1 MSTTKFSKSVV
12 NEIMQLGDS
21 GKSDREIAQLLN
33 LKRLQV
39 AAVLAHFRLKSEIR
53 DWPPPTH
60 HKTPPE
66 NEREP
71 ESVAEVE
78 EIPAEVLDATRVR
91 EEATEAEDGIYV
103 GDDSEYGDSQ
113 YWVPWN
119 TQLSQNPHLMIIGES
134 GSGKTYATQCL
145 VAELAQAGI
154 PSVIFDYGQGFEI
167 GSLDRHFR
175 KFANP
180 HEYLVGEK
188 GLALNPIQIFPRD
201 VKGPN
206 TVATRIS
213 DVFDAVYRLGD
224 IQRKVLIDAILRLFD
239 RRNIR
244 VSDARTWES
253 PPPTITDLQQ
263 ELEDMAGDKQYPS
276 YKNAQTVAA
285 RLTTFFMLNSFQ
297 ADDQPWA
304 WEKLLA
310 DPKKPV
316 HILQFRGL
324 EGRTQRVVVE
334 LLLWHL
340 FFYLK
345 SEGQHPLR
353 LYCVLDEAHH
363 LSFRDGGPVDSL
375 LREARKFG
383 LGLIFASQQP
393 QDFSPAAYSN
403 SASKLVF
410 QTADPDLKVSKFL
423 SAKCTNFEGPDQVH
437 EVIASLPKAEAF
449 FITNNKGHA
458 VRISDFNRRSTLW
471 RRHE

>member
-1 MSTTKFSKSVV
+1 MPSSKISDSLVSQIV
-12 NEIMQLGDS
+12 QLSSD
-21 GKSDREIAQLLN
+21 GKSDREIAQSLN

-39 AAVLAHFRLKSEIR
+39 AAILAHSHLKDQQKAEALS
-53 DWPPPTH
+53 
-60 HKTPPE
+60 
-66 NEREP
+66 
-71 ESVAEVE
+71 ESVATEARVPEAAEPELVTEAAPE
-78 EIPAEVLDATRVR
+78 EPT
-91 EEATEAEDGIYV
+91 EEAEAQDGIYV
-103 GDDSEYGDSQ
+103 GDDSEYGDPL

-119 TQLSQNPHLMIIGES
+119 TQLAQNPHLMIIGES

-154 PSVIFDYGQGFEI
+154 PSVIFDYSQGFEQET
-167 GSLDRHFR
+167 LDRQFR
-175 KFANP
+175 KFTRP
-180 HEYLVGEK
+180 EDYLIGEK
-188 GLALNPIQIFPRD
+188 GLAINPVQIFQRD

-206 TVATRIS
+206 SVATRIS

-224 IQRKVLIDAILRLFD
+224 IQRKVLIDAIIRLFEN
-239 RRNIR
+239 RNIR
-244 VSDARTWES
+244 ASDPNTWES
-253 PPPTITDLQQ
+253 PPPTLADLQQ
-263 ELEDMAGDKQYPS
+263 ELEHLGADKQYS
-276 YKNAQTVAA
+276 AHKNAQTVAA

-297 ADDQPWA
+297 TDGTLWA
-304 WEKLLA
+304 WDKLLR
-310 DPKKPV
+310 DPKRRV

-324 EGRTQRVVVE
+324 EGRTQRVVIE

-393 QDFSPAAYSN
+393 SDFSAAAYSN

-423 SAKCTNFEGPDQVH
+423 AAKCSNYDGPDQVH
-437 EVIASLPKAEAF
+437 DAIVALPQGEAF
-449 FITNNKGHA
+449 FITANRGRTVK
-458 VRISDFNRRSTLW
+458 ISDFNKRSTLW
-471 RRHE
+471 KHHD

>member
-1 MSTTKFSKSVV
+1 MPSPKIS
-12 NEIMQLGDS
+12 NNLIEQILDLNAG
-21 GKSDREIAQLLN
+21 GKTDNEIAQALD

-39 AAVLAHFRLKSEIR
+39 AAIIAHVQLQSKGRLEKNLAQPGTEVPHETTLA
-53 DWPPPTH
+53 PPSDTAAV
-60 HKTPPE
+60 TVSVPE
-66 NEREP
+66 G
-71 ESVAEVE
+71 
-78 EIPAEVLDATRVR
+78 I
-91 EEATEAEDGIYV
+91 EASEAEDGVYV
-103 GDDSEYGDSQ
+103 GEDAEYGDPA

-119 TQLSQNPHLMIIGES
+119 PQLSQNPHLMIIGES

-154 PSVIFDYGQGFEI
+154 PSLIFDYGQSFEVD
-167 GSLDRHFR
+167 GLDRHFR
-175 KFANP
+175 KFTNP
-180 HEYLVGEK
+180 REYLIGEK
-188 GLALNPIQIFPRD
+188 GLAINPVEIFPRD
-201 VKGPN
+201 LKGPN
-206 TVATRIS
+206 TVASRIS
-213 DVFDAVYRLGD
+213 DVFDVVYRLGD
-224 IQRKVLIDAILRLFD
+224 IQRKVLIDAIMNLFEH
-239 RRNIR
+239 RNIR
-244 VSDARTWES
+244 VSDPKSWEA
-253 PPPTITDLQQ
+253 PPPTLADLQT
-263 ELEDMAGDKQYPS
+263 ELENLAANRHYAA

-297 ADDQPWA
+297 SDGTAWA
-304 WEKLLA
+304 WDKLVN
-310 DPKKPV
+310 DPKRRV

-393 QDFSPAAYSN
+393 GDFSAAAYSN

-410 QTADPDLKVSKFL
+410 QTADPDLRVSKFL
-423 SAKCTNFEGPDQVH
+423 TAKCSNYNEPQQVH
-437 EVIASLPKAEAF
+437 DAIAALPQGEAF
-449 FITNNKGHA
+449 FITANRGRSVK
-458 VRISDFNRRSTLW
+458 ISDFNKRSTLW
-471 RRHE
+471 KHHD

>member
-1 MSTTKFSKSVV
+1 MATSKFSDVLVKQIVEL
-12 NEIMQLGDS
+12 NGA
-21 GKSDREIAQLLN
+21 GKTDREIANALN
-33 LKRLQV
+33 VKRLQV
-39 AAVLAHFRLKSEIR
+39 AAIIAHLQMKNRPKVGSISSEAATSVEPIEIESA
-53 DWPPPTH
+53 DQ
-60 HKTPPE
+60 
-66 NEREP
+66 ER
-71 ESVAEVE
+71 SVAEAVVST
-78 EIPAEVLDATRVR
+78 PR
-91 EEATEAEDGIYV
+91 EDVEAEDGVYV
-103 GDDSEYGDSQ
+103 GDDTEYGDPL

-154 PSVIFDYGQGFEI
+154 PSFIFDYGQGFELDT
-167 GSLDRHFR
+167 LDRHFR
-175 KFANP
+175 RFTSP
-180 HEYLVGEK
+180 QEYLIGEK
-188 GLALNPIQIFPRD
+188 GLALNPVEIFPRD
-201 VKGPN
+201 LKGPY
-206 TVATRIS
+206 TVASRIS

-224 IQRKVLIDAILRLFD
+224 VQRKVLIDAIINIFEQRS
-239 RRNIR
+239 IR
-244 VSDARTWES
+244 VSEPSTWES
-253 PPPTITDLQQ
+253 PPPTLTDLQR
-263 ELEDMAGDKQYPS
+263 EIEHLATDKQYPS

-297 ADDQPWA
+297 TADGKPWA
-304 WEKLLA
+304 WDKLLL
-310 DPKKPV
+310 DSKRRV

-353 LYCVLDEAHH
+353 LYCILDEAHH
-363 LSFRDGGPVDSL
+363 LSFRDAGPVDSL

-393 QDFSPAAYSN
+393 GDFSAAAYAN

-423 SAKCTNFEGPDQVH
+423 AAKCSNYNGPDEIH
-437 EVIASLPKAEAF
+437 SAIASLPQGEAF
-449 FITNNKGHA
+449 FIAANRGRSVK
-458 VRISDFNRRSTLW
+458 ISDFNKRSTLW
-471 RRHE
+471 KHHD

>member
-1 MSTTKFSKSVV
+1 MSSAKVSKSVI
-12 NEIMQLGDS
+12 NQILLLNRA
-21 GKSDREIAQLLN
+21 GKTDREIAQELN
-33 LKRLQV
+33 IKRLQV
-39 AAVLAHFRLKSEIR
+39 SAVVAHVTLKNEPRAEPTISELPDEIAIA
-53 DWPPPTH
+53 
-60 HKTPPE
+60 E
-66 NEREP
+66 A
-71 ESVAEVE
+71 VAESDQL
-78 EIPAEVLDATRVR
+78 AGAD
-91 EEATEAEDGIYV
+91 EASASVDESEAEAGIYV
-103 GDDSEYGDSQ
+103 GDDAEYGDPL

-119 TQLSQNPHLMIIGES
+119 TRLSQNPHLMIIGES

-145 VAELAQAGI
+145 IAELAQSRI

-167 GSLDRHFR
+167 DTLDKHFR
-175 KFANP
+175 RFTNP
-180 HEYLVGEK
+180 TEYLIGEK
-188 GLALNPIQIFPRD
+188 GLAINPVEIFPRD

-224 IQRKVLIDAILRLFD
+224 IQRKVLIDAIINLFAH
-239 RRNIR
+239 RNIR
-244 VSDARTWES
+244 ATDPSTWET
-253 PPPTITDLQQ
+253 PPPTLSDLQT
-263 ELEDMAGDKQYPS
+263 ELDDLADNKQYGS
-276 YKNAQTVAA
+276 HKNAQTVAA

-297 ADDQPWA
+297 VDGAPWA
-304 WEKLLA
+304 WESLLA
-310 DPKKPV
+310 DPKKCV

-324 EGRTQRVVVE
+324 EGRTQRVVIE

-363 LSFRDGGPVDSL
+363 LSFRDSGPVDSL

-393 QDFSPAAYSN
+393 GDFSPVAYAN

-423 SAKCTNFEGPDQVH
+423 AAKCSNYNEPEQVH
-437 EVIASLPKAEAF
+437 EVIASLPQGEAF
-449 FITNNKGHA
+449 FITANRGRTVK
-458 VRISDFNRRSTLW
+458 ISDFNKRSTLW
-471 RRHE
+471 KHND

>member
-1 MSTTKFSKSVV
+1 MSATKFSSSVV
-12 NEIMQLGDS
+12 NEIMQLGGA
-21 GKSDREIAQLLN
+21 GKSDLEIAQLLN

-39 AAVLAHFRLKSEIR
+39 AAVLAHFRLKESVVAPQSEV
-53 DWPPPTH
+53 PEM
-60 HKTPPE
+60 PPE
-66 NEREP
+66 TEP
-71 ESVAEVE
+71 EPRRELGE
-78 EIPAEVLDATRVR
+78 EALPAEEPRTAAVQDDA
-91 EEATEAEDGIYV
+91 AEAEDGIYV
-103 GDDSEYGDSQ
+103 GEDSEYGDSQ

-154 PSVIFDYGQGFEI
+154 PSVIFDYGQGFEL

-180 HEYLVGEK
+180 QEYLVGEK
-188 GLALNPIQIFPRD
+188 GLTLNPIQIFPRD

-206 TVATRIS
+206 AVATRVS

-224 IQRKVLIDAILRLFD
+224 IQRKVLIDAILRLFE

-244 VSDARTWES
+244 VSDPRTWES
-253 PPPTITDLQQ
+253 PPPTLLDLQQ
-263 ELEDMAGDKQYPS
+263 ELENLAGDKHYPS

-304 WEKLLA
+304 WEKLLGGS
-310 DPKKPV
+310 KSPV

-393 QDFSPAAYSN
+393 EDFSAAAYSN

-423 SAKCTNFEGPDQVH
+423 AAKCTNFEGPERVH
-437 EVIASLPKAEAF
+437 EVIASLPQGEAF
-449 FITNNKGHA
+449 FITANRGRSVK
-458 VRISDFNRRSTLW
+458 ISDFNKRSTLW
-471 RRHE
+471 RHHE

>member
-1 MSTTKFSKSVV
+1 LSTQEPADERHVPDEV
-12 NEIMQLGDS
+12 NVS
-21 GKSDREIAQLLN
+21 
-33 LKRLQV
+33 
-39 AAVLAHFRLKSEIR
+39 
-53 DWPPPTH
+53 T
-60 HKTPPE
+60 
-66 NEREP
+66 
-71 ESVAEVE
+71 EVE
-78 EIPAEVLDATRVR
+78 PSPPI
-91 EEATEAEDGIYV
+91 EEAATEDGIYV
-103 GDDSEYGDSQ
+103 GEDSDYSDSQ

-119 TQLSQNPHLMIIGES
+119 THLSQNPHLMIIGES

-154 PSVIFDYGQGFEI
+154 PSVIFDYGQGFEL
-167 GSLDRHFR
+167 GTLERHFR
-175 KFANP
+175 KFTNP
-180 HEYLVGEK
+180 QEYLVGEK
-188 GLALNPIQIFPRD
+188 GLTLNPIEIFPRD
-201 VKGPN
+201 VRGPN

-224 IQRKVLIDAILRLFD
+224 IQRKVLIDAIIHLFE

-244 VSDARTWES
+244 VTDPHTWEL
-253 PPPTITDLQQ
+253 PPPTLSDLQQ
-263 ELEDMAGDKQYPS
+263 ELEHMASDKQYTA
-276 YKNAQTVAA
+276 YKSAQTVAA

-297 ADDQPWA
+297 TDDGPWA
-304 WEKLLA
+304 WDKLLR
-310 DPKKPV
+310 DSKRPV

-393 QDFSPAAYSN
+393 EDFSAATYAN

-410 QTADPDLKVSKFL
+410 QTADPDLRVSKFL
-423 SAKCTNFEGPDQVH
+423 SAKCANYDNADQIH
-437 EVIASLPKAEAF
+437 EVIAALPQGEAF
-449 FITNNKGHA
+449 FITANRGRR
-458 VRISDFNRRSTLW
+458 VRISDFNKRSTLW
-471 RRHE
+471 RHHE